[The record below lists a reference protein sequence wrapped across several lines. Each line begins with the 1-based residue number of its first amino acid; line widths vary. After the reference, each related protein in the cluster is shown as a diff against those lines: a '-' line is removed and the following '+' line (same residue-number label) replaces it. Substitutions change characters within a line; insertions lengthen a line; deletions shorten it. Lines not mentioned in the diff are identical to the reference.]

1 MAESLAGMTI
11 YLQIDRSRIALIH
24 AQARSNNDKESV
36 YVRGLLPHVQ
46 ARHST
51 RGVSSATIKI
61 KTGMERGKLVPEMQ
75 YD

>member
-1 MAESLAGMTI
+1 MTI

-24 AQARSNNDKESV
+24 SQARSNNDKESV

-51 RGVSSATIKI
+51 RGVSSATSKA
-61 KTGMERGKLVPEMQ
+61 KDSMARGMQVSDLWN
-75 YD
+75 